1 MGTLNV
7 IVEQKRCKCA
17 RASESGGK
25 QGWQSREGVKADWE
39 KQRRP
44 QPGMGEGR
52 WVGEGREEERKTQR
66 GKGRAGGGLGEE
78 GTAGREG
85 SISWGG
91 GFYWGPSDLEPPLPF
106 FPQASGTFFRA
117 LPFSTPVVRL
127 RVATDFFHIL
137 PTASR
142 SMDPSQ

>member
-44 QPGMGEGR
+44 QPGMG
-52 WVGEGREEERKTQR
+52 VGESQTSLLRSTPPHPQPLTSTSWDTPPQL
-66 GKGRAGGGLGEE
+66 GGGDGQWDFCARSPMGAGWGTDNGLLSLGARG
-78 GTAGREG
+78 GTGWATLR
-85 SISWGG
+85 
-91 GFYWGPSDLEPPLPF
+91 P
-106 FPQASGTFFRA
+106 
-117 LPFSTPVVRL
+117 RL
-127 RVATDFFHIL
+127 A
-137 PTASR
+137 
-142 SMDPSQ
+142 

>member
-44 QPGMGEGR
+44 QPGVGVGR
-52 WVGEGREEERKTQR
+52 WVGEGREEERGTSA
-66 GKGRAGGGLGEE
+66 AGG
-78 GTAGREG
+78 A
-85 SISWGG
+85 SVGG
-91 GFYWGPSDLEPPLPF
+91 HLTWSRHCLSFPRHLAHSSGHCPFLP
-106 FPQASGTFFRA
+106 Q
-117 LPFSTPVVRL
+117 L
-127 RVATDFFHIL
+127 
-137 PTASR
+137 
-142 SMDPSQ
+142 

>member
-44 QPGMGEGR
+44 QPGVGVGR
-52 WVGEGREEERKTQR
+52 RVGEGREEERKTQG
-66 GKGRAGGGLGEE
+66 GKGRAGGGGHSRKRGEHQLGR
-78 GTAGREG
+78 GLLLGA
-85 SISWGG
+85 I
-91 GFYWGPSDLEPPLPF
+91 
-106 FPQASGTFFRA
+106 
-117 LPFSTPVVRL
+117 
-127 RVATDFFHIL
+127 
-137 PTASR
+137 
-142 SMDPSQ
+142 